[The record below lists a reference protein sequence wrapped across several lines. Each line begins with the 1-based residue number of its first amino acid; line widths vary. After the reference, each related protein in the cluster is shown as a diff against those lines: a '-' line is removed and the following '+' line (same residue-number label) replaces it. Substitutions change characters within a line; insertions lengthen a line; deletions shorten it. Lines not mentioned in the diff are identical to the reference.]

1 MHNDQIRQNNPIHA
15 QQRRAMDVDTAAS
28 TPLEE
33 PVKCTET
40 AALLSPLQ
48 PAHLTFQQRLSQINF
63 HPKQLCLPSKSAI
76 LIILWTFVV
85 NAMYKAADETVIHV
99 FGKKDYELS
108 DRHLAILFVYLVP
121 ILVLLLYP
129 FAGFLA
135 DVCCGRYRTV
145 IISLC
150 LLLCGFVCFS
160 VTAILLYTKIFDV
173 PYYTPKNIP
182 FYIPIGVGILFLITG
197 LSGYEANYI
206 QLGLDQLMELPSE
219 YLGLYIHW
227 LEWSIEITYLIVRP
241 LFLLY
246 NNCKSNDQLF
256 KPMYSSVLALSFF
269 FLLALLLL
277 LLFGCWKRRW
287 FYSEP
292 GQNNPYKMVFS
303 VLNFARKH
311 KYPLQRSAFTYCDDE
326 LPSRLD
332 FAKERYGGP
341 FTTEQVED
349 VKAFL
354 RVLTILLVLGPIYFL
369 QVPIGPV
376 FASFSDHIG
385 SNTSGS
391 QHCSWSSI
399 IHNMTILGN
408 LAVVVFFPIYIWL
421 LYAVLRRCIPRTFVR
436 IWIAELMLLLG
447 IMTMFI
453 LDLSGHAQHYRHYHQ
468 AAACVFTENV
478 ADNSFY
484 LDLPWAVNILPSFLT
499 QAALAILLSSTFE
512 FISAQSPHSMKGLL
526 IGVFY
531 AVQGTFKLL
540 SAVSTLPFSV
550 QVIWASDY
558 MKKHTPHITNCGF
571 GYLLL
576 NCAVGIF
583 SIVVFSVVAKRY
595 KYRERNDPPYNQ
607 MAVERVWAN
616 SIQ

>member
-1 MHNDQIRQNNPIHA
+1 
-15 QQRRAMDVDTAAS
+15 MDIDTAVS

-33 PVKCTET
+33 PVKCAET
-40 AALLSPLQ
+40 DALLSPLQ
-48 PAHLTFQQRLSQINF
+48 PVHLTFQQRLSQINCQ
-63 HPKQLCLPSKSAI
+63 PKQLCLPSKSAI

-85 NAMYKAADETVIHV
+85 NAMYKAADETVIHI
-99 FGKKDYELS
+99 FGKKDYELP

-129 FAGFLA
+129 FAGFIA
-135 DVCCGRYRTV
+135 DVCYGRYRTV

-160 VTAILLYTKIFDV
+160 ITAVMLFTNIIQP
-173 PYYTPKNIP
+173 PYYTTNKIP
-182 FYIPIGVGILFLITG
+182 YYIPICAGILFFITG
-197 LSGYEANYI
+197 LSGYQANYI

-219 YLGLYIHW
+219 YLGLFMHW
-227 LEWSIEITYLIVRP
+227 LEWSIEIGYLIVRP

-246 NNCKSNDQLF
+246 NNCSPESEGTLIN
-256 KPMYSSVLALSFF
+256 PVYESILALSFL
-269 FLLALLLL
+269 FLLGLFLL
-277 LLFGCWKRRW
+277 LLFGYWKRHW

-292 GQNNPYKMVFS
+292 GQNNPYKIVFS

-311 KYPLQRSAFTYCDDE
+311 RYPLRRSAFTFCDDE
-326 LPSRLD
+326 IPSRLD

-341 FTTEQVED
+341 FTTQQVED

-354 RVLTILLVLGPIYFL
+354 RILTILLVLGPMYFL
-369 QVPIGPV
+369 QVPIGSI
-376 FASFSDHIG
+376 FSSYSDHIG

-391 QHCSWSSI
+391 QHCSWSSVI
-399 IHNMTILGN
+399 YNMTILGN

-421 LYAVLRRCIPRTFVR
+421 LYTVLRKCIPRTFVR
-436 IWIAELMLLLG
+436 IWVAELLLLLG
-447 IMTMFI
+447 IMAMFI
-453 LDLSGHAQHYRHYHQ
+453 LDLSGHVHHYHLYHQ

-478 ADNSFY
+478 SDHSFY

-499 QAALAILLSSTFE
+499 QAAIVLLLTSTFE

-531 AVQGTFKLL
+531 AVQGTFRFL
-540 SAVSTLPFSV
+540 AAISTLPFSV

-558 MKKHTPHITNCGF
+558 MKKHTPSITNCGF

-583 SIVVFSVVAKRY
+583 SIVVFSVAAKRY
-595 KYRERNDPPYNQ
+595 KYRERDDPPFNQ
-607 MAVERVWAN
+607 MTVERVWAN